1 VTPIKKCGHERAAL
15 HRSGCAAFDAGAD
28 GSEIAAIMMLQLLK
42 TSWPVL
48 IGALL
53 GSAIGYYGQCTSG
66 TCVFSS
72 TWWGGAIAGV
82 LVAALAAESF
92 RSSS

>member
-1 VTPIKKCGHERAAL
+1 MHFRKCGHESAAL
-15 HRSGCAAFDAGAD
+15 HRIQCASFDAGTD
-28 GSEIAAIMMLQLLK
+28 GDEIASVMMMQLLK
-42 TSWPVL
+42 ACWPVL
-48 IGALL
+48 IGAAL
-53 GSAIGYYGQCTSG
+53 GAAVGYYGQCTSG